1 VEARG
6 RDPKGEPLEGEKAK
20 RGSTGGPRLTPAH
33 RERTFRMHKSLKL
46 AQNVPWR
53 RRANSKKGRRVERRG
68 GYREG
73 ESSGS
78 GSPGALR
85 HETRPDGCGW
95 NKASRG

>member
-6 RDPKGEPLEGEKAK
+6 RGPKGESLEGAKAK
-20 RGSTGGPRLTPAH
+20 RGSTGGSRLTPAH

-46 AQNVPWR
+46 ARDVPWR

-73 ESSGS
+73 EPSGS
-78 GSPGALR
+78 GSPGAL
-85 HETRPDGCGW
+85 P
-95 NKASRG
+95 A